1 MYYARY
7 HIEGKVHEIISTL
20 DEVKKGGQSFDMQPV
35 IFYVLRGPIMDIR
48 QLPPISSEEVF
59 HQTELDNEFL
69 RFCITNA
76 EIDNDEIMN
85 I

>member
-48 QLPPISSEEVF
+48 
-59 HQTELDNEFL
+59 
-69 RFCITNA
+69 
-76 EIDNDEIMN
+76 
-85 I
+85 

>member
-1 MYYARY
+1 
-7 HIEGKVHEIISTL
+7 
-20 DEVKKGGQSFDMQPV
+20 MQPV

-48 QLPPISSEEVF
+48 SLPPISCEEVF
-59 HQTELDNEFL
+59 HQSQLDNEFL